1 MKKTLLPLCLL
12 SILSVLAYA
21 DESLISKNKTQL
33 ELSQYLNMKTL
44 EIRAKQGDLEA
55 MIDLSN
61 YYVSNLKTIKE
72 AVYWSEEA
80 ANHGSTE
87 AMERLGF
94 LYREDPTIRDL
105 NKSFFWFKQ
114 AGEHG
119 KGIARIELAK
129 MYANG
134 ITVQQDLKTAKYWLL
149 RAKELSIET
158 PNELRFLIE

>member
-1 MKKTLLPLCLL
+1 MKKIFFSLCLL
-12 SILSVLAYA
+12 SMTYNAAYA
-21 DESLISKNKTQL
+21 DGNQVNKNETQH
-33 ELSQYLNMKTL
+33 ELSQYLNVKTL
-44 EIRAKQGDLEA
+44 EIGAKQGNLEA

-94 LYREDPTIRDL
+94 LYKEDPTIRDF

-114 AGEHG
+114 AAEHG
-119 KGIARIELAK
+119 KGIARVELAK
-129 MYANG
+129 MYSNG
-134 ITVQQDLKTAKYWLL
+134 ITVQQDLKIAKYWLL
-149 RAKELSIET
+149 KAKELSIEI
-158 PNELRFLIE
+158 PDELKFLVK

>member
-1 MKKTLLPLCLL
+1 MTYNA
-12 SILSVLAYA
+12 AYA
-21 DESLISKNKTQL
+21 DGNQVNKNETQH
-33 ELSQYLNMKTL
+33 ELSQYLNVKTL
-44 EIRAKQGDLEA
+44 EIGAKQGNLEA

-94 LYREDPTIRDL
+94 LYKEDPTIRDF

-114 AGEHG
+114 AAEHG
-119 KGIARIELAK
+119 KGIARVELAK
-129 MYANG
+129 MYSNG
-134 ITVQQDLKTAKYWLL
+134 ITVQQDLKIAKYWLL
-149 RAKELSIET
+149 KAKELSIEI
-158 PNELRFLIE
+158 PDELKFLVK